1 MKDFNWIQF
10 TATLGTILVGMVSLY
25 FSYRMN
31 KKTLL
36 KKGQEDEQREIYK
49 KLNEFYG
56 PLSLLR
62 GKSKRMYEIF
72 SQRFKA
78 ENPDFRTLNFLIE
91 KGKRGLFKDE
101 RVLLEGII
109 QVGEKIENLVIEK
122 SGLIDDLELSDQL
135 KRLITHTSI
144 LRLAFEGLLTS
155 KPDSYNDNTFPRDLD
170 NRIEEKIVQLKKKL
184 DELKKV

>member
-31 KKTLL
+31 KKILL
-36 KKGQEDEQREIYK
+36 KKGQEDEQKEIYK

-72 SQRFKA
+72 SQRFKVS
-78 ENPDFRTLNFLIE
+78 NPDFRTLNFLIE
-91 KGKRGLFKDE
+91 KGKTELEGDE
-101 RVLLEGII
+101 LTLLEGII
-109 QVGEKIENLVIEK
+109 KVGEKIENLVIEK
-122 SGLIDDLELSDQL
+122 SGLIDDQELNEQL

-144 LRLAFEGLLTS
+144 LRLAFDGLLTS
-155 KPDSYNDNTFPRDLD
+155 KPDSYNDNTFPRHLD
-170 NRIEEKIVQLKKKL
+170 ENIEAKIVQLKKKL